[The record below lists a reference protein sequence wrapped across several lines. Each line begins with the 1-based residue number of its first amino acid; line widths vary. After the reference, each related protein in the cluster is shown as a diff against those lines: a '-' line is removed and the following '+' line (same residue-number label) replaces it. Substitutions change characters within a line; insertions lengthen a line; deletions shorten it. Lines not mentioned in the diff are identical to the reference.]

1 VCGCR
6 REEERELRVHGEGI
20 HPLGFAS
27 SLGSLTVGPPTVSR
41 SANSGPRSSM
51 VVLVISS
58 PRPPRSQLR
67 C

>member
-51 VVLVISS
+51 VM
-58 PRPPRSQLR
+58 